1 MAKTYKVWIQVE
13 EYDDATDEYS
23 DVYLDRGSEES
34 FDTAED
40 AIAYANKMHD
50 AGQAA

>member
-1 MAKTYKVWIQVE
+1 MAKTYKVWIEVE
-13 EYDDATDEYS
+13 EYDDETDEYS
-23 DVYLDRGSEES
+23 DVYLDFGSEES
-34 FDTAED
+34 FDTEEE